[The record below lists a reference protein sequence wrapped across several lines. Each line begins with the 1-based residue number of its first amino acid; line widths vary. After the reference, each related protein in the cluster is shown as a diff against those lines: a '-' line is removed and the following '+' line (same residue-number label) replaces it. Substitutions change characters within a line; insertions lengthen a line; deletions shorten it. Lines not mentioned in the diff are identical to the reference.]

1 MDETKKLSKF
11 IVDWERLHTIM
22 ALIELE
28 SALTL
33 HSCVSVTDNLKM
45 NEPKNPIAKG
55 PLYLHTE
62 FETNWTKIWQ
72 FRTPWVIRSH
82 NIDTELV

>member
-1 MDETKKLSKF
+1 
-11 IVDWERLHTIM
+11 M

-33 HSCVSVTDNLKM
+33 HSCISITDNF
-45 NEPKNPIAKG
+45 NEPKNSIAKG

-62 FETNWTKIWQ
+62 FETNWTLLPEDVAVSNSMGNQ
-72 FRTPWVIRSH
+72 VS
-82 NIDTELV
+82 

>member
-1 MDETKKLSKF
+1 MGGTKKLSKC
-11 IVDWERLHTIM
+11 IVHWENGTRSRAGLLTIM

-33 HSCVSVTDNLKM
+33 HSYISVTI
-45 NEPKNPIAKG
+45 NEPKNSIAKG

-62 FETNWTKIWQ
+62 FETN
-72 FRTPWVIRSH
+72 
-82 NIDTELV
+82 